1 MSPLD
6 NLEIK
11 RKTLKNILNTFWCYA
26 GRWSRNNS
34 VKQLYWLQT
43 DCCCQSRQ
51 AKFLRCLWPLECKW
65 LAVRG
70 RRWSILTMK
79 VIYFHFFARQGVVCN
94 SLYSCG
100 SRCVC
105 DLLHQ
110 CYPYFK
116 VTLLLTLVIIQ
127 FTVTDMRTS
136 PHLWQLLIPRCV
148 SWTWN
153 VRYFQSSSI
162 DLPLYFLPHV

>member
-1 MSPLD
+1 MLVNEVVIIQSSSFSGFRQTVVVSLD
-6 NLEIK
+6 
-11 RKTLKNILNTFWCYA
+11 
-26 GRWSRNNS
+26 
-34 VKQLYWLQT
+34 KQNVWEPRG
-43 DCCCQSRQ
+43 S
-51 AKFLRCLWPLECKW
+51 ECKW

-70 RRWSILTMK
+70 WRWSILTMK

-162 DLPLYFLPHV
+162 GLPLYSLPHV